1 MGRGLS
7 DFQKY
12 ILEMAYHQRKGFMG
26 VSNPPEW
33 DLKQANI
40 IGEENFGFPTTLNSM
55 KASTSRAVSRLAKR
69 GLMVNLGHGFMK
81 VTEEGMKIGEGLYRL
96 TLDEKREIR
105 KPRGERLTVIKM
117 TEGGGK
123 KTLFEEEIEEKYGE
137 EGLKRFRKLMKEDRK
152 KRKEFWNKIN
162 KGLSVIIGKDDI

>member
-1 MGRGLS
+1 
-7 DFQKY
+7 
-12 ILEMAYHQRKGFMG
+12 
-26 VSNPPEW
+26 
-33 DLKQANI
+33 
-40 IGEENFGFPTTLNSM
+40 
-55 KASTSRAVSRLAKR
+55 
-69 GLMVNLGHGFMK
+69 
-81 VTEEGMKIGEGLYRL
+81 
-96 TLDEKREIR
+96 LDEKREIR

-152 KRKEFWNKIN
+152 KRKEFWNKVN

>member
-1 MGRGLS
+1 
-7 DFQKY
+7 
-12 ILEMAYHQRKGFMG
+12 
-26 VSNPPEW
+26 
-33 DLKQANI
+33 
-40 IGEENFGFPTTLNSM
+40 
-55 KASTSRAVSRLAKR
+55 
-69 GLMVNLGHGFMK
+69 
-81 VTEEGMKIGEGLYRL
+81 
-96 TLDEKREIR
+96 LDEKREIR

>member
-1 MGRGLS
+1 
-7 DFQKY
+7 
-12 ILEMAYHQRKGFMG
+12 
-26 VSNPPEW
+26 
-33 DLKQANI
+33 
-40 IGEENFGFPTTLNSM
+40 
-55 KASTSRAVSRLAKR
+55 
-69 GLMVNLGHGFMK
+69 
-81 VTEEGMKIGEGLYRL
+81 
-96 TLDEKREIR
+96 
-105 KPRGERLTVIKM
+105 M